1 MNNKISYPKVDPSR
15 LSIGLTAPSSGL
27 GSQLLIRRYEEVAQ
41 QHVRKGIPI
50 KEGRMLRENTLYV
63 SGTAQERADD
73 FMKLW
78 KDSEIS
84 LIQPPWGGEFAID
97 ILSLLDYSIIKSSPK
112 WVMGY
117 SDISTLLFAITVI
130 TGVATAHGTNFMDS
144 IEGQDRLTARSR
156 DFLQC
161 AAGETLT
168 QESSEKWQN
177 EFVDF
182 TAGTGV
188 TFDLKEPTIW
198 KILQGRDE
206 CTINGRIIGGCL
218 DTLVHLRGTSY
229 GDLQKFSNV
238 YAKKEGILLYLENC
252 EQPPNEIY
260 RSLWAMKYSGWFENV
275 NGVIWGRN
283 NRSDEGEFSY
293 LECLKSFF
301 TQFNFPVVF
310 DADIGHK
317 SPQMTI
323 INGAYA
329 TLRVKGGKAILEQH
343 FV

>member
-1 MNNKISYPKVDPSR
+1 MNNKILYPKVDSSQ
-15 LSIGLTAPSSGL
+15 LCIGLTAPSSGL
-27 GSQLLIRRYEEVAQ
+27 GSQSLIRRYEEVAR
-41 QHVRKGIPI
+41 QHVRNGILI
-50 KEGRMLRENTLYV
+50 KEGCMLRENTLYV
-63 SGTAQERADD
+63 SDTARERADD

-78 KDSEIS
+78 KDSEIG
-84 LIQPPWGGEFAID
+84 LIQPPWGGELAID
-97 ILSLLDYSIIKSSPK
+97 MLSLLDYSIIKSSPK

-117 SDISTLLFAITVI
+117 SDISTLLFAITVV

-144 IEGQDRLTARSR
+144 IEGQDRLTVQSR
-156 DFLQC
+156 DFLQYP
-161 AAGETLT
+161 AGQTLT

-182 TAGTGV
+182 TVGTGV
-188 TFDLKEPTIW
+188 TFNLKESTIW
-198 KILQGRDE
+198 KMLQGRDE

-218 DTLVHLRGTSY
+218 DTLVHLRGTLY
-229 GDLQKFSNV
+229 GDLPKFSNV
-238 YAKKEGILLYLENC
+238 YAKNEGILLYLENC

-317 SPQMTI
+317 PPQMTI

-329 TLRVKGGKAILEQH
+329 TLAVKGGEAILTQQ